1 SIPVSEHL
9 HIKFGFHEC
18 FYLWITHLPFRMES
32 TIASATT
39 PCKPQRRRGISWR
52 FGAIVGLQFLTEAA
66 FGFMS
71 PIIYIL
77 MTEYFAR
84 LDRGGLPIDCGANPH
99 DEACTE
105 GSRQA
110 AWLSSLF
117 SAMGSVCNFILA
129 PMLGQASDVYG
140 RKPFLVLSQLA
151 RVGTPFSVM
160 YFMQPE
166 GSITPYFVLRLIDY
180 GFGTAGVMSA
190 SVADIVAPENRAA
203 AFGILFASQS
213 VGYCMTAFMAPFFSR
228 DHILQIAAGLFVV
241 RVIWALVILP
251 ETLPVRATLN
261 KTRWVMES
269 PISSI
274 SILFRNQ
281 LFMRLTCLIALTTFV
296 MSGTFQIQS
305 FYLNTIVGFN
315 VKDFGNLM
323 LLGGVLSLLGQG
335 LLLEPLVGCFKEKGV
350 IIIALIA
357 SFVRTVGF
365 AGTAFYPY
373 KWVVYASSVPGTL
386 SDLSFPAISAL
397 KSINVSEK
405 EQGRLQGAIYG
416 ARSVFDALGP
426 IIFSSLYAAM
436 TRQSLWSQALPYVVA
451 SFIYFVGTG
460 VALSLPVGKPF
471 SPSKFAVVPALPSP
485 TCGDSPSSSVFYFE
499 TDDDDESVYASG
511 SVLDDDQFL
520 AEPLLGNNSN
530 AHTEV

>member
-1 SIPVSEHL
+1 
-9 HIKFGFHEC
+9 
-18 FYLWITHLPFRMES
+18 MES
-32 TIASATT
+32 TSSSATT
-39 PCKPQRRRGISWR
+39 PCKPQRRRSISCR
-52 FGAIVGLQFLTEAA
+52 FSAIVGLQFLTEAA

-84 LDRGGLPIDCGANPH
+84 LYRGGLPIDCGAKPH
-99 DEACTE
+99 DEACVD

-110 AWLSSLF
+110 AWLSSIF

-166 GSITPYFVLRLIDY
+166 GSITPYFVLELIDY

-203 AFGILFASQS
+203 AFGVLFASQS

-228 DHILQIAAGLFVV
+228 DHILQIAAGLFVS
-241 RVIWALVILP
+241 RVIWALTILP
-251 ETLPVRATLN
+251 ETLPIRATVS

-281 LFMRLTCLIALTTFV
+281 LFFRLTCLIALTSFV

-335 LLLEPLVGCFKEKGV
+335 LLLKPFRRET
-350 IIIALIA
+350 I
-357 SFVRTVGF
+357 GF
-365 AGTAFYPY
+365 AGTAFYPD
-373 KWVVYASSVPGTL
+373 KWVVYASSVPGML

-405 EQGRLQGAIYG
+405 
-416 ARSVFDALGP
+416 
-426 IIFSSLYAAM
+426 
-436 TRQSLWSQALPYVVA
+436 ALPFVVA
-451 SFIYFVGTG
+451 AFIYFVGIG
-460 VALSLPVGKPF
+460 VALSLPAGKAS
-471 SPSKFAVVPALPSP
+471 SPSKLAADPAPLPSP
-485 TCGDSPSSSVFYFE
+485 NCGESPSSSAFYFE
-499 TDDDDESVYASG
+499 TDDDDIETEEDEHVVYAG
-511 SVLDDDQFL
+511 STVLDGDQFL
-520 AEPLLGNNSN
+520 AEPLLK
-530 AHTEV
+530 

>member
-1 SIPVSEHL
+1 
-9 HIKFGFHEC
+9 
-18 FYLWITHLPFRMES
+18 MES

-77 MTEYFAR
+77 MTEVCRFV
-84 LDRGGLPIDCGANPH
+84 H
-99 DEACTE
+99 
-105 GSRQA
+105 
-110 AWLSSLF
+110 LS
-117 SAMGSVCNFILA
+117 
-129 PMLGQASDVYG
+129 
-140 RKPFLVLSQLA
+140 
-151 RVGTPFSVM
+151 
-160 YFMQPE
+160 
-166 GSITPYFVLRLIDY
+166 
-180 GFGTAGVMSA
+180 
-190 SVADIVAPENRAA
+190 
-203 AFGILFASQS
+203 
-213 VGYCMTAFMAPFFSR
+213 

-436 TRQSLWSQALPYVVA
+436 TRQSLWSQALPWQTL
-451 SFIYFVGTG
+451 FT
-460 VALSLPVGKPF
+460 K
-471 SPSKFAVVPALPSP
+471 
-485 TCGDSPSSSVFYFE
+485 
-499 TDDDDESVYASG
+499 
-511 SVLDDDQFL
+511 
-520 AEPLLGNNSN
+520 
-530 AHTEV
+530 

>member
-1 SIPVSEHL
+1 
-9 HIKFGFHEC
+9 
-18 FYLWITHLPFRMES
+18 MENTS
-32 TIASATT
+32 SDATT
-39 PCKPQRRRGISWR
+39 PCRPQKRRGTSCR
-52 FGAIVGLQFLTEAA
+52 FNAIVGLQFLTEAA

-71 PIIYIL
+71 PVIYIL

-84 LDRGGLPIDCGANPH
+84 LHRGGLPIDCGFHPH
-99 DEACTE
+99 DESCTD

-129 PMLGQASDVYG
+129 PMLGQASDIHG

-190 SVADIVAPENRAA
+190 SVADVVAPEDRAA
-203 AFGILFASQS
+203 AFGVLFASQS
-213 VGYCMTAFMAPFFSR
+213 VGYCMTAFIAPFFSR
-228 DHILQIAAGLFVV
+228 DTILQIAAGLFVA
-241 RVIWALVILP
+241 RVLWALLVLP
-251 ETLPVRATLN
+251 ETLPRTTVN

-281 LFMRLTCLIALTTFV
+281 LFLRLTFLIALTSFV
-296 MSGTFQIQS
+296 MNGTFQIQS
-305 FYLNTIVGFN
+305 FYLNTIVAFD

-323 LLGGVLSLLGQG
+323 LLGGVLSLVGQG
-335 LLLEPLVGCFKEKGV
+335 LLLKPLVSCFKEKGV
-350 IIIALIA
+350 IIIAMICYFLKN
-357 SFVRTVGF
+357 VGF
-365 AGTAFYPY
+365 AGTAFYPD
-373 KWVVYASSVPGTL
+373 KWVVYASNIPGSL
-386 SDLSFPAISAL
+386 GDLSFPAITAL

-426 IIFSSLYAAM
+426 IIFSTLYAAM
-436 TRQSLWSQALPYVVA
+436 TRQSLWSQALPFGVA
-451 SFIYFVGTG
+451 SFINFIAIGI
-460 VALSLPVGKPF
+460 ALSLPAGKI
-471 SPSKFAVVPALPSP
+471 SPPPKIAAVPVALPSP
-485 TCGDSPSSSVFYFE
+485 TCGESPSSFTVYFE
-499 TDDDDESVYASG
+499 TDEDNETADDDNDNQAVYAS
-511 SVLDDDQFL
+511 LDDEDFL
-520 AEPLLGNNSN
+520 VEPLLG
-530 AHTEV
+530 V

>member
-1 SIPVSEHL
+1 
-9 HIKFGFHEC
+9 
-18 FYLWITHLPFRMES
+18 MENTS
-32 TIASATT
+32 SSATA
-39 PCKPQRRRGISWR
+39 PCKPQRRRSISCR
-52 FGAIVGLQFLTEAA
+52 FSAIVGLQFLTEAA

-84 LDRGGLPIDCGANPH
+84 LYRGGLPIDCGAKPH
-99 DEACTE
+99 DEACVD

-110 AWLSSLF
+110 AWLSSIF

-140 RKPFLVLSQLA
+140 RKPFLMLSQLA

-160 YFMQPE
+160 YFMQPD

-203 AFGILFASQS
+203 AFGVLFASQS
-213 VGYCMTAFMAPFFSR
+213 VGYSMTAFMAPFFSR
-228 DHILQIAAGLFVV
+228 
-241 RVIWALVILP
+241 
-251 ETLPVRATLN
+251 ATTVS

-281 LFMRLTCLIALTTFV
+281 LFFRLTCLIALTSFV

-335 LLLEPLVGCFKEKGV
+335 LLLKPFVSCFKEKGV
-350 IIIALIA
+350 IIIAMIA
-357 SFVRTVGF
+357 SVVRTVGF
-365 AGTAFYPY
+365 AGTAFYPD
-373 KWVVYASSVPGTL
+373 KWVVYAASVPGML

-405 EQGRLQGAIYG
+405 EQGRLQGAVYG

-426 IIFSSLYAAM
+426 IIFSTLYAAM
-436 TRQSLWSQALPYVVA
+436 TRQSLWSQALPWQ
-451 SFIYFVGTG
+451 
-460 VALSLPVGKPF
+460 
-471 SPSKFAVVPALPSP
+471 
-485 TCGDSPSSSVFYFE
+485 SVF
-499 TDDDDESVYASG
+499 T
-511 SVLDDDQFL
+511 Q
-520 AEPLLGNNSN
+520 
-530 AHTEV
+530 

>member
-1 SIPVSEHL
+1 
-9 HIKFGFHEC
+9 
-18 FYLWITHLPFRMES
+18 
-32 TIASATT
+32 
-39 PCKPQRRRGISWR
+39 
-52 FGAIVGLQFLTEAA
+52 
-66 FGFMS
+66 
-71 PIIYIL
+71 
-77 MTEYFAR
+77 
-84 LDRGGLPIDCGANPH
+84 
-99 DEACTE
+99 
-105 GSRQA
+105 
-110 AWLSSLF
+110 
-117 SAMGSVCNFILA
+117 MGSVCNFILA

-151 RVGTPFSVM
+151 RVCTPFSVM
-160 YFMQPE
+160 YFMQPD

-190 SVADIVAPENRAA
+190 SVADIVVPENRAA

-213 VGYCMTAFMAPFFSR
+213 VGYCMTAFIAPFFSR
-228 DHILQIAAGLFVV
+228 DHILQIAAGLFVS

-251 ETLPVRATLN
+251 ETLPVRTTLN

-281 LFMRLTCLIALTTFV
+281 LFMRLTCLIALTSFV

-335 LLLEPLVGCFKEKGV
+335 LLLKPLVGCFKEKGV
-350 IIIALIA
+350 IIIAMIA
-357 SFVRTVGF
+357 TFVRTVGF
-365 AGTAFYPY
+365 AGTAFYPD
-373 KWVVYASSVPGTL
+373 KWVVYASSVPGSL
-386 SDLSFPAISAL
+386 GDLSFPAISAL

-416 ARSVFDALGP
+416 ARSVLDALGP

-436 TRQSLWSQALPYVVA
+436 TRESLWSQALPFVVA
-451 SFIYFVGTG
+451 SFIYFVGIG
-460 VALSLPVGKPF
+460 VALSLPVGKT
-471 SPSKFAVVPALPSP
+471 SSSSKIAAAPEPLPSP
-485 TCGDSPSSSVFYFE
+485 TCGESPSSSAFYFE
-499 TDDDDESVYASG
+499 TDDDDVETEEDDEIAYAG
-511 SVLDDDQFL
+511 GTILDDDQFL
-520 AEPLLGNNSN
+520 AEPLLGKSSSTT
-530 AHTEV
+530 HTAV

>member
-1 SIPVSEHL
+1 
-9 HIKFGFHEC
+9 
-18 FYLWITHLPFRMES
+18 MEN
-32 TIASATT
+32 TTTSATT
-39 PCKPQRRRGISWR
+39 PCKPQRRRGISCK
-52 FGAIVGLQFLTEAA
+52 FSAIVGLQFLTEAA

-84 LDRGGLPIDCGANPH
+84 LYRGGLAIDCGANPH
-99 DEACTE
+99 DEACVD

-151 RVGTPFSVM
+151 RVCTPFSVM
-160 YFMQPE
+160 YFMQPD

-190 SVADIVAPENRAA
+190 SVADIVVPENRAA

-213 VGYCMTAFMAPFFSR
+213 VGYCMTAFIAPFFSR
-228 DHILQIAAGLFVV
+228 DHILQIAAGLFVS

-251 ETLPVRATLN
+251 ETLPVRTTLN

-281 LFMRLTCLIALTTFV
+281 LFMRLTCLIALTSFV

-335 LLLEPLVGCFKEKGV
+335 LLLKPLVGCFKEKGV
-350 IIIALIA
+350 IIIAMIA
-357 SFVRTVGF
+357 TFVRTVGF
-365 AGTAFYPY
+365 AGTAFYPD
-373 KWVVYASSVPGTL
+373 KWVVYASSVPGSL
-386 SDLSFPAISAL
+386 GDLSFPAISAL

-416 ARSVFDALGP
+416 ARSVLDALGP

-436 TRQSLWSQALPYVVA
+436 TRESLWSQALPFVVA
-451 SFIYFVGTG
+451 SFIYFVGIG
-460 VALSLPVGKPF
+460 VALSLPVGKT
-471 SPSKFAVVPALPSP
+471 SPSSKIAAAPEPLPSP
-485 TCGDSPSSSVFYFE
+485 TCGESPSSSAFYFE
-499 TDDDDESVYASG
+499 TDDDDVETEEDDEIAYAG
-511 SVLDDDQFL
+511 GTILDDDQFL
-520 AEPLLGNNSN
+520 AEPLLGKSSSTT
-530 AHTEV
+530 HTAV

>member
-1 SIPVSEHL
+1 
-9 HIKFGFHEC
+9 
-18 FYLWITHLPFRMES
+18 MES
-32 TIASATT
+32 TSADTST
-39 PCKPQRRRGISWR
+39 PCKPQRRRGISCR

-71 PIIYIL
+71 PIIYIV

-84 LDRGGLPIDCGANPH
+84 LHRGGLPIDCGANPH
-99 DEACTE
+99 DEACTD

-129 PMLGQASDVYG
+129 PMLGQASDVHG

-190 SVADIVAPENRAA
+190 AVADIVDPENRAA
-203 AFGILFASQS
+203 AFGVLFASQS
-213 VGYCMTAFMAPFFSR
+213 IGYCMTAFIAPFFSR
-228 DHILQIAAGLFVV
+228 DHILQIAAGLFVL
-241 RVIWALVILP
+241 RVLWALIILP
-251 ETLPVRATLN
+251 ETLPVRATMN
-261 KTRWVMES
+261 TTRWVMES

-281 LFMRLTCLIALTTFV
+281 LFMRLTCLIALTSFV
-296 MSGTFQIQS
+296 MNGIFQIQS
-305 FYLNTIVGFN
+305 FYLNTIVAFN

-335 LLLEPLVGCFKEKGV
+335 LLLKPLVSCFKEKGV
-350 IIIALIA
+350 IIIAMIA
-357 SFVRTVGF
+357 CFVKTVGCG
-365 AGTAFYPY
+365 ATAFYPH
-373 KWVVYASSVPGTL
+373 KWVVYASSVPGSL

-397 KSINVSEK
+397 KSTNVSEK

-426 IIFSSLYAAM
+426 IIFSSMYAAM
-436 TRQSLWSQALPYVVA
+436 TRQSLWSQALPFIVA
-451 SFIYFVGTG
+451 SLIYFVGIG
-460 VALSLPVGKPF
+460 VALSLPVGRAS
-471 SPSKFAVVPALPSP
+471 SPSKIAAVPAPLPSP
-485 TCGDSPSSSVFYFE
+485 TCGEPPSSSAVYFE
-499 TDDDDESVYASG
+499 TDDDDIDTEQGGQMFYASG
-511 SVLDDDQFL
+511 AVLNDHQLL

-530 AHTEV
+530 THTEV